1 MISGVPKDW
10 ALHPQLERDTAPV
23 GDLPLT
29 RVLLMNDSNY
39 PWVIL
44 VPRRPHLVELTDL
57 DEAARVQ
64 LMAEIARVMDALKSA
79 AACDKLNV
87 AALGNAVPQLHVH
100 IIARSKTDAAWPKP
114 VWGVAPP
121 IAYETA
127 ARERL
132 IETLRHGLQ
141 ISKL

>member
-10 ALHPQLERDTAPV
+10 SLHPQLERDTAPV

-39 PWVIL
+39 PWLVL
-44 VPRRPHLVELTDL
+44 VPRQPDLTELTDL
-57 DEAARVQ
+57 EENAQGQ
-64 LMAEIARVMDALKSA
+64 LMAEIARTMGALKSA

-100 IIARSKTDAAWPKP
+100 IIARRKTDAAWPKP

-121 IAYETA
+121 IVYESA
-127 ARERL
+127 ARGRL